1 MTGILSLFIHLREYP
16 NSQEKH
22 IIYKYSPLFVLIN
35 QCAPCFTLI
44 TLITERNE
52 YRVMKDIVI
61 QNIKLQ
67 TILIMHK
74 LYTSKKD
81 CSDVIFNED
90 YSYSS
95 ALVFNA

>member
-1 MTGILSLFIHLREYP
+1 MIGILSLFIHLKKYS
-16 NSQEKH
+16 NSQEKY
-22 IIYKYSPLFVLIN
+22 IIYKYRPFFVLIN
-35 QCAPCFTLI
+35 QCTTCFALI
-44 TLITERNE
+44 TLIIEEYE
-52 YRVMKDIVI
+52 YRAMKAIVI

-74 LYTSKKD
+74 LYTSKED

-95 ALVFNA
+95 VLVFNA